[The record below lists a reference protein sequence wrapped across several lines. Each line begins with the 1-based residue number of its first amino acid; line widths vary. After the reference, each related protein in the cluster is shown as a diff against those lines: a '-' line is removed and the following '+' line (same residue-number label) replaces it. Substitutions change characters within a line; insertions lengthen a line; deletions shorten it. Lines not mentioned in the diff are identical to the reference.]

1 MIRLA
6 GYGAAFLVFIAVGAG
21 FQGERFTQMMAN
33 LLARL
38 GPLAE
43 PLFFGVS
50 ALELVAALAV
60 VGLLGWTVWR
70 GFRR

>member
-21 FQGERFTQMMAN
+21 FQGERFTQMMAQM
-33 LLARL
+33 LARL

-43 PLFFGVS
+43 PWVFGVS
-50 ALELVAALAV
+50 ALEIGATGVV

>member
-21 FQGERFTQMMAN
+21 FQGERFTQMMARF
-33 LLARL
+33 LSRL
-38 GPLAE
+38 GPLAD
-43 PLFFGVS
+43 PWVLGVS
-50 ALELVAALAV
+50 ILELVAALAV
-60 VGLLGWTVWR
+60 VGILGWTVWR